1 LNLRTI
7 LGPNVEQE
15 RPTCDQEILD
25 IQNEI
30 ADGIRDPTTGKMRSL
45 DSDQSKIWKL
55 FLKARSEWDSKC
67 LSAMML
73 LSSSFSSTI
82 WNEAARELNIDL
94 LKEIHTDGEI
104 RRMLNQ
110 IRKTYGAFSANVH
123 ERNLNDCY
131 ELPKF
136 TTVNITMKALD
147 SLRYLLS
154 ERESWTE
161 RDARGNVVR
170 SYEMPEADLQL
181 WIYRRMNTSLFE
193 RSISDFR
200 KRGLTFL
207 QICKELEIE
216 MREIRRREDLDNSPR
231 FSTMKTS
238 RSEEVIVMSAISG
251 SSVEPDRKMA
261 MVGRDNIKDIKRC
274 YVCNDLHHLAPE
286 CPIARRQGYDGTRP
300 FHPDE
305 QQRGPR
311 PITRKLDT
319 KTGNGQRKF
328 ENSSSKKYDKPSY
341 KKPYVK
347 KNHNYKGKT
356 FSNRVNSA
364 QLLEEIDNEESTMIE
379 EFEERLLAL
388 KRKREEANAAVHDNA
403 CNEDEGNRGCNE
415 SYSVSWDNEDLE
427 ESSN

>member
-1 LNLRTI
+1 
-7 LGPNVEQE
+7 
-15 RPTCDQEILD
+15 
-25 IQNEI
+25 
-30 ADGIRDPTTGKMRSL
+30 
-45 DSDQSKIWKL
+45 
-55 FLKARSEWDSKC
+55 
-67 LSAMML
+67 ML

-104 RRMLNQ
+104 RRMLSH
-110 IRKTYGAFSANVH
+110 IKKTYGAFNASVH

-161 RDARGNVVR
+161 RDARGNVIR

-200 KRGLTFL
+200 KRGLSFL

-231 FSTMKTS
+231 FSTARIQKT
-238 RSEEVIVMSAISG
+238 EEVIVMSVNNNSG
-251 SSVEPDRKMA
+251 EESIKKIA
-261 MVGRDNIKDIKRC
+261 MVGREDVKVIKRC
-274 YVCNDLHHLAPE
+274 YVCNDLNHLAPD
-286 CPIARRQGYDGTRP
+286 CPQAKKQGYDGTRP
-300 FHPDE
+300 YHPDE

-311 PITRKLDT
+311 PTT
-319 KTGNGQRKF
+319 KNVDSKHGGGQKRYSML
-328 ENSSSKKYDKPSY
+328 NSKKYEKPIT
-341 KKPYVK
+341 KKPFVK
-347 KNHNYKGKT
+347 KYSNYKGKT
-356 FSNRVNSA
+356 FSNKVNSA
-364 QLLEEIDNEESTMIE
+364 RLLDEIDNEESSMIE

-388 KRKREEANAAVHDNA
+388 KRKREEAITEIHE
-403 CNEDEGNRGCNE
+403 NECEEDDGLHGCGE
-415 SYSVSWDNEDLE
+415 SYSVSWDDNNDDEG
-427 ESSN
+427 SGN